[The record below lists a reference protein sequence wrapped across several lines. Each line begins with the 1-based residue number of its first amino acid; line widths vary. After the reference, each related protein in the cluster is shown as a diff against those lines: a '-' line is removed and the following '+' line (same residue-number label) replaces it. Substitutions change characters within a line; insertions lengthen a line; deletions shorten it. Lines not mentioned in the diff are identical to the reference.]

1 MFATDRRLWRGGGG
15 NGGWPCHYVTYT
27 LIKLSN
33 NWDDVNA
40 AHLLIK
46 KSNLT
51 QNVAL
56 PVITALSSY
65 TSKTFVC
72 KMARQV
78 LSVHVQRKVI
88 FDFPFRIYR

>member
-1 MFATDRRLWRGGGG
+1 MFATDRRLWWGGGG

-46 KSNLT
+46 KKLFDAERSPTCYHGVIVIHIENIRV
-51 QNVAL
+51 QNGSAS
-56 PVITALSSY
+56 AFS
-65 TSKTFVC
+65 
-72 KMARQV
+72 AR
-78 LSVHVQRKVI
+78 
-88 FDFPFRIYR
+88 PT